1 MTSENDDNIE
11 GSMEPPEEDLEYL
24 PQEVEPARQV
34 QSSTFRQVDTVAADR
49 DMYARQRADYLRYK
63 RRQFR
68 TSVILF
74 VLTLASTFL
83 VGSYYVPIRWI
94 ATKVSPEYEQQL
106 ERQILEG
113 ALKSGDAPESLDAFL
128 WDNVISGLMYAVPL
142 MSILF
147 CHEMGHYLQ
156 SVRHRVPASFPYF
169 IPLPLPPLG
178 TMGAVILQGR
188 GVATRRQMFD
198 IAVAGPI
205 AGLVVTIPVLLLGI
219 YQSGYKTTVPSGGLE
234 FGEPLLIQWLIH
246 WIHGP
251 GLPDQSFMITSLG
264 LAGWVGVFITA
275 MNLLP
280 VGQLDGGHILYT
292 LIGRKAHVVA
302 ILVIVAGVAM
312 MTIQGTYTFSLLLI
326 LLMVTGLRHPPT
338 ANDSESLGAGRA
350 ILGWLTLSFLIIGFT
365 PTPISEPDPGN
376 ATAPIDQSAPVTA
389 EYPAESI

>member
-1 MTSENDDNIE
+1 MTSTNDDPDDRLLH
-11 GSMEPPEEDLEYL
+11 SPDDDLACL
-24 PQEVEPARQV
+24 PRSELAPDQNVNAI
-34 QSSTFRQVDTVAADR
+34 SADR
-49 DMYARQRADYLRYK
+49 EDDRRERDAYQASK

-74 VLTLASTFL
+74 VLTLCSTFL
-83 VGSYYVPIRWI
+83 VESNYVPFRWI
-94 ATKVSPEYEQQL
+94 KSLVSSDARDSEEKEILRRALLTDTPPQSLESEY
-106 ERQILEG
+106 
-113 ALKSGDAPESLDAFL
+113 
-128 WDNVISGLMYAVPL
+128 WDSVLSGLKYAIPL
-142 MSILF
+142 MIILF
-147 CHEMGHYLQ
+147 CHEMGHYLI

-178 TMGAVILQGR
+178 TMGAVILQER

-219 YQSGYKTTVPSGGLE
+219 YTANYISLTHSERLLL
-234 FGEPLLIQWLIH
+234 GEPLLTQWLIH

-251 GLPDQSFMITSLG
+251 GLPGQTLVMNGLR

-302 ILVIVAGVAM
+302 YLVIAGGVATM
-312 MTIQGTYTFSLLLI
+312 FIQKTVTFSLLFI
-326 LLMVTGLRHPPT
+326 LLMLTGLRHPPT
-338 ANDSESLGAGRA
+338 ANDSESLGMGRT

-365 PTPISEPDPGN
+365 PMPIAADNYSGGATSAELAEPVAADYGVKAN
-376 ATAPIDQSAPVTA
+376 
-389 EYPAESI
+389 

>member
-1 MTSENDDNIE
+1 MTSTNDNHDE
-11 GSMEPPEEDLEYL
+11 SSLDPLDESLEYL
-24 PQEVEPARQV
+24 PPDEPAPYQYV
-34 QSSTFRQVDTVAADR
+34 NTISADR
-49 DMYARQRADYLRYK
+49 ETYRRQRAAYQSHK

-74 VLTLASTFL
+74 VLTLCSTFL
-83 VGSYYVPIRWI
+83 VQSGYVPFRWL
-94 ATKVSPEYEQQL
+94 ATKVSPQYEQEM
-106 ERQILEG
+106 ERLILED
-113 ALKSGDAPESLDAFL
+113 ALKTGKPPETVSALL
-128 WDNVISGLMYAVPL
+128 WDGVLSGLMYAIPL

-198 IAVAGPI
+198 IAVSGPI

-219 YQSGYKTTVPSGGLE
+219 YQSGYEKVTLSGGLE
-234 FGEPLLIQWLIH
+234 FGEPLLLQWIIH

-251 GLPDQSFMITSLG
+251 GLPGESFMITTLG

-292 LIGRKAHVVA
+292 LIGRKAHAVA
-302 ILVIVAGVAM
+302 FLVIAAGVAM
-312 MTIQGTYTFSLLLI
+312 MFIQGTYTFSLLFV
-326 LLMVTGLRHPPT
+326 LLMLTGLRHPPT
-338 ANDSESLGAGRA
+338 ANDSEPLGKGRTV
-350 ILGWLTLSFLIIGFT
+350 LGWLTLSFLIIGFT
-365 PTPISEPDPGN
+365 PTPISEPDRGD
-376 ATAPIDQSAPVTA
+376 AAA
-389 EYPAESI
+389 PAEPVAADYEAAAV